1 MIVANEGK
9 RATGDIDEVDKLL
22 EEFRLVQKH
31 LGRAESTIKSR
42 ISMLRK
48 LVKDG
53 ADLYD
58 PESVKKAIYNQKW
71 VNKRKNNAVDAYK
84 ALNEILG
91 LTWSPPR
98 YQERES
104 LPFLPLES
112 ELDDLIAGTGK
123 KTSALLRLLKET
135 AVRIGEACML
145 TWDDIDFASN
155 VIRISPEKGSYP
167 RVFRV
172 SNRLMN
178 VLASV
183 KAVNQVKDPNRV
195 FAKIPKSCRRVYS
208 LQRDR
213 IAEKLQNPRIKKITF
228 HTFRHWKGTMVYHD
242 TKDVLH
248 TKRFLGHKS
257 LNNTLKYIQLDEA
270 YFKEISEEYIT
281 KVARTVEEAI
291 PLVESGFVEA
301 SDFNGEKIFKKPKS
315 SLG

>member
-1 MIVANEGK
+1 
-9 RATGDIDEVDKLL
+9 
-22 EEFRLVQKH
+22 
-31 LGRAESTIKSR
+31 
-42 ISMLRK
+42 
-48 LVKDG
+48 
-53 ADLYD
+53 
-58 PESVKKAIYNQKW
+58 
-71 VNKRKNNAVDAYK
+71 
-84 ALNEILG
+84 
-91 LTWSPPR
+91 
-98 YQERES
+98 
-104 LPFLPLES
+104 
-112 ELDDLIAGTGK
+112 
-123 KTSALLRLLKET
+123 
-135 AVRIGEACML
+135 ML

-228 HTFRHWKGTMVYHD
+228 HTFRPWKGTMVYHD